1 MKELEEILK
10 KLEQVGDVIAEREEG
25 KIEIYVQDVEGLDE
39 DYEEIERDYCLP
51 QLVEELEKFLMQQE
65 LVKDELY
72 KVYKIEGQLVEL
84 GYSSYEI

>member
-1 MKELEEILK
+1 
-10 KLEQVGDVIAEREEG
+10 
-25 KIEIYVQDVEGLDE
+25 
-39 DYEEIERDYCLP
+39 
-51 QLVEELEKFLMQQE
+51 MQQE